1 MYIVHVFQSTN
12 QYLMTFFQRG
22 PNADRLGLTHKRAL
36 TAHATHLGI
45 SPPSLVSS
53 HLQLAS

>member
-22 PNADRLGLTHKRAL
+22 LNAERLGLTHKRAL
-36 TAHATHLGI
+36 TVHATHLGI
-45 SPPSLVSS
+45 SPPTLV
-53 HLQLAS
+53 